1 MPLVANKSARVKF
14 KKEFPVLLGERFAM
28 TPRRQSRRQGFTL
41 IELLVVISIIGVLAG
56 LLLPAIQSAR
66 EAGRRAECQNNMKNI
81 GLGLMQYS
89 TQKNAFPTAG
99 VVLETPPAT
108 IDATTG
114 ANSIINYAA
123 MGSLTQTQANNLS
136 HSWVVDI
143 LPYLD
148 NQELYNAW
156 NRQNAYWDTTTATG
170 SNASATNGQISNT
183 AIKILRCPDDN
194 TAQPDQGNL
203 SYVVNGG
210 FSLFLM
216 NGASVKIDPTTQT
229 STAINLDWVPG
240 TGSTPATSITQKLG
254 MFSVGT
260 SLGTYP
266 WDLKTTPSGI
276 YDGTSTTLMLGE
288 NLLAGYS
295 PGSSLNGGIV
305 SNWANPNPLF
315 TMFIGSPH
323 ICDDGSGD
331 CTTGLTSLPNGGAN
345 LAPSASNMLDGPGWS
360 RANQVGHGD
369 NINFATQLTV
379 EGSSPFISSGHP
391 GLVNTVFADGHVQ
404 TITATI
410 DGTVFSKIIT
420 PAGSKL
426 PPWCKQ
432 FPVSGDAIGN

>member
-1 MPLVANKSARVKF
+1 
-14 KKEFPVLLGERFAM
+14 M
-28 TPRRQSRRQGFTL
+28 TPRRRSRRQGFTL

-56 LLLPAIQSAR
+56 LLLPAIQAAR
-66 EAGRRAECQNNMKNI
+66 ESGRRAQCQNNMKNI

-89 TQKNAFPTAG
+89 TQKNSFPAG
-99 VVLETPPAT
+99 GTILENTSS
-108 IDATTG
+108 DLVTG
-114 ANSIINYAA
+114 ANSNIGAA
-123 MGSLTQTQANNLS
+123 ASGSLTATQSTNLS

-156 NRQNAYWDTTTATG
+156 NRQNSYLDATTSTG
-170 SNASATNGQISNT
+170 SNAAPTNAFLSNT
-183 AIKILRCPDDN
+183 AIPILRCPDDN

-210 FSLFLM
+210 FALFLPT
-216 NGASVKIDPTTQT
+216 GASIKIDPLTQT
-229 STAINLDWVPG
+229 STAVTLDWVPG
-240 TGSTPATSITQKLG
+240 NPTTPATSITQKLG

-260 SLGTYP
+260 VQGTFP
-266 WDLKTTPSGI
+266 WDVKTTPSGI
-276 YDGTSTTLMLGE
+276 YDGTSTTLMLSE

-295 PGSSLNGGIV
+295 PSSSLNGGAA

-331 CTTGLTSLPNGGAN
+331 CTTGISSLPNGGAN
-345 LAPSASNMLDGPGWS
+345 LTPSASGNIDGPGWNH
-360 RANQVGHGD
+360 ANQVGHGD

-410 DGTVFSKIIT
+410 DGTVFAKIIT

-432 FPVSGDAIGN
+432 FPVSGDAIGQ